1 MTGSSSGIGFK
12 TALTLARNRFYAYA
26 KMRNLSLRYQKI
38 ANKKA
43 LLLKVIQL
51 DVASDRDLSAKNAI
65 QEIISEKQRIDILVN
80 NASYELLRA
89 VEDFSIEEEI
99 KPQFEINLYGVERVT
114 QQVLPMT
121 RRQKRGRNNKCKF
134 YTRYSRISI

>member
-1 MTGSSSGIGFK
+1 
-12 TALTLARNRFYAYA
+12 
-26 KMRNLSLRYQKI
+26 MRNLSLRYQKI
-38 ANKKA
+38 ADKKV
-43 LLLKVIQL
+43 LPLKVIQL

-65 QEIISEKQRIDILVN
+65 QEKIISEKQRIDILVN

-99 KPQFEINLYGVERVT
+99 KPQFEINLYGVVRGT

>member
-12 TALTLARNRFYAYA
+12 TALTLARIRFYTYA

-65 QEIISEKQRIDILVN
+65 QEIISEKQWIDILVN
-80 NASYELLRA
+80 NVSYELL
-89 VEDFSIEEEI
+89 
-99 KPQFEINLYGVERVT
+99 
-114 QQVLPMT
+114 
-121 RRQKRGRNNKCKF
+121 
-134 YTRYSRISI
+134 